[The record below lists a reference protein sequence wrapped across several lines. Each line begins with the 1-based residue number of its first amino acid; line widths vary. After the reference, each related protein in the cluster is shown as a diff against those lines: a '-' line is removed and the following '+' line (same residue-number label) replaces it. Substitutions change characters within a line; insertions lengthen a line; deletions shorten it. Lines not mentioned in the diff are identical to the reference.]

1 MGSLERSK
9 INMKIFAVLSS
20 SALAVQFDVIKES
33 GFTRAQAQ
41 ADCESRGQTLA
52 NIYSQSE
59 QDALNSAIT
68 LAGGLDRAFWL
79 GMYED
84 GDTPNGDEAKDS
96 DGNPLGFNGFRPD
109 QPSNRLNH
117 PNDKHTTGLNEDC
130 VRQFGIEGWND
141 AICSRT
147 WSGAKKHNV
156 QMGHVCE
163 TRTSPHASQHVN
175 NFRNAWHDW
184 VAAFLPSQKIMTH
197 WGERKIDR
205 FAARIQTRIMRRK
218 CASDASGFGGI
229 SGIDANGD
237 GISQLATITQ
247 EMKDFFGG
255 HLVANC
261 KQCLIDNLDAKLDR
275 WE

>member
-1 MGSLERSK
+1 
-9 INMKIFAVLSS
+9 VY
-20 SALAVQFDVIKES
+20 KEN
-33 GFTRAQAQ
+33 GFTREQAA
-41 ADCESRGQTLA
+41 ADCATNGMRLA
-52 NIYSQSE
+52 NIYSQAE
-59 QDALNSAIT
+59 QDLLNEAIT
-68 LAGGLDRAFWL
+68 QAGGLDRAFWL
-79 GMYED
+79 GMTED
-84 GDTPNGDEAKDS
+84 GADPDGDAAKDS

-261 KQCLIDNLDAKLDR
+261 KQRLIDNLDAKLDR
-275 WE
+275 WESILDAKFQKMNP